1 MNRQLLAQLSLKWNP
16 FAPDVP
22 VEALRTTPA
31 LESFCF
37 RVEQLAREGGFA
49 RLTGDPGTGKSAALR
64 LLVERL
70 GKLPELTIGILTR
83 PQCSVPDF
91 YREMGD
97 LFGVSLSP
105 HNRWAGTK
113 TLRSRWAAQLEA
125 ALFRPVLVIDE
136 AQEIQPIVLNE
147 LRLMS
152 STELDSRLLLT
163 VVLAGDQRLLEKL
176 HREDLRPL
184 DSRMRVRLNLEPMSS
199 AELAITLR
207 LALAAAGNPKLM
219 TDELIETLCD
229 HATGNLRALM
239 SLGAELLDAAIQR
252 EVARLDE
259 KLFLEVVAGVTE
271 PARAAAG
278 GTGRRKR

>member
-1 MNRQLLAQLSLKWNP
+1 MNRQLLAQHSLKWNP
-16 FAPDVP
+16 FSPELP

-49 RLTGDPGTGKSAALR
+49 RLTGEPGTGKSATLR

-70 GKLPELTIGILTR
+70 GKLPELTVGVLTR

-97 LFGVSLSP
+97 LFGVTLSP

-113 TLRSRWAAQLEA
+113 ALRNRWKAQLEA

-136 AQEIQPIVLNE
+136 AQEIQPVVLNE
-147 LRLMS
+147 LRLLS

-163 VVLAGDQRLLEKL
+163 VVLSGDQRLIDKL
-176 HREDLRPL
+176 RREDLRPL
-184 DSRMRVRLNLEPMSS
+184 DSRMRVRLNLEAMNS
-199 AELAITLR
+199 AELALTLR
-207 LALAAAGNPKLM
+207 HALTAAGNPKLM

-252 EVARLDE
+252 DVARLDE

-271 PARAAAG
+271 QARATAS
-278 GTGRRKR
+278 TSRRRKR